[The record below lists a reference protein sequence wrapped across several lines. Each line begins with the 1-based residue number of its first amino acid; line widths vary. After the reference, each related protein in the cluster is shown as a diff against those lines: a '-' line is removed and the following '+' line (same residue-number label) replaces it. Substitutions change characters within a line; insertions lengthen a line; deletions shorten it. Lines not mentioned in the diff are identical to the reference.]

1 MSFTSFARPLAAV
14 VLGLCAAQPAWAAYP
29 ERPIKYVLSSGAG
42 SAPDT
47 LMRMVLQEVG
57 QRMGATFVVENRS
70 GAAGLLAMQA
80 IANAEPDGYT
90 VGHGNTQ
97 TLGISPSL
105 SPQSATAAQRV
116 DLIVQVGYTANLLSV
131 RPGLPVDSVQSLIDY
146 AKAHPGKLVYASA
159 GNGTSGHVGAELFR
173 EMSGIEIVH
182 APYRSAPAG
191 VNDVMAGHVDMV
203 FDNMAGS
210 LPFAKEGKLKALA
223 VTSAQRSPLIPELP
237 TVSEAGVK
245 GFEVTAWSGVIA
257 PKGVPADR
265 IEAINRAVNAVL
277 KEPRIIQGM
286 RDLGYEVAGG
296 TSQSF
301 TDMVLRE
308 RAKWAGVIKS
318 SGASID

>member
-14 VLGLCAAQPAWAAYP
+14 VLGLCAAQSAWAAYP

-131 RPGLPVDSVQSLIDY
+131 RPDLPVDSVQSLIDY

-191 VNDVMAGHVDMV
+191 VNDVMAGHVDLV
-203 FDNMAGS
+203 FDNMEGS
-210 LPFAKEGKLKALA
+210 LPFAKDGKLKALA
-223 VTSAQRSPLIPELP
+223 VTSAQRSQLIPELP

-301 TDMVLRE
+301 TDMVMRE